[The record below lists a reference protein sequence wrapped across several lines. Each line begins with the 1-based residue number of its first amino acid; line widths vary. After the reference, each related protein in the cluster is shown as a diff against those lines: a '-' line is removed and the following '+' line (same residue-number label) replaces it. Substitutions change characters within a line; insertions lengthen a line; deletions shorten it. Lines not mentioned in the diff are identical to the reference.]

1 MGLPATQEEQEEE
14 EPGAPGAARRQGSWS
29 RCHAAPFV
37 AVGTPQPAGPRQAL
51 GPLSPS
57 SVSSPRGERETHG
70 DTPGVTASPGT
81 SLRIGVP
88 PTPPPCRRV
97 APSCHFRGDFPA
109 QTGPVS
115 PAARSNDSTER
126 SSSGMNPPS
135 GNRFG
140 EAKGPPR
147 AGIGLTCVPDWLP
160 SARSPHPPQIRR
172 HSVPQTS
179 VPPAVR
185 LSGLVGCPLPST
197 TLPAEIFPGP
207 RAAQPAQAKGSG
219 PRRPRASAL
228 LIPCRHL

>member
-14 EPGAPGAARRQGSWS
+14 EEPGAPGAASRQGSWS

-57 SVSSPRGERETHG
+57 SVSSPRGERERPMG
-70 DTPGVTASPGT
+70 TPLGSPPPQGHHYASG
-81 SLRIGVP
+81 SP

-147 AGIGLTCVPDWLP
+147 AGIGLTRVPDWFP
-160 SARSPHPPQIRR
+160 SARSPPPRKLGDTVCHRR
-172 HSVPQTS
+172 PPVRTRG
-179 VPPAVR
+179 VPPAQHHSSSR
-185 LSGLVGCPLPST
+185 NFSGATCS
-197 TLPAEIFPGP
+197 PAGPG
-207 RAAQPAQAKGSG
+207 RGQRS
-219 PRRPRASAL
+219 
-228 LIPCRHL
+228 